1 MVNKNLTLNI
11 WNCRNLV
18 VCLSKHLEVMS
29 TKVTYS
35 ITMKTRFGNYRT
47 FTQEFNN
54 ENHFNN
60 WYKLMSRKGHKI
72 VGVDDIVV

>member
-1 MVNKNLTLNI
+1 MG
-11 WNCRNLV
+11 
-18 VCLSKHLEVMS
+18 

-35 ITMKTRFGNYRT
+35 ITIKTRFGNYRT

-72 VGVDDIVV
+72 VGVEDIVV